1 MALRTTNLSMAGN
14 CQAEAHMKHIMV
26 IDDSVTIRTSV
37 EYALKELGYF
47 MDHAENGSDALAKVK
62 NIKDKGG
69 DVALCIVD
77 VNMPVMDG
85 ITFITEFRRLDK
97 FTPVLVLTTESEER
111 KIKAGKLAGA
121 SGWIVKP
128 FRNQDMV
135 NVVQKLI
142 R

>member
-1 MALRTTNLSMAGN
+1 
-14 CQAEAHMKHIMV
+14 MKHIMV
-26 IDDSVTIRTSV
+26 IDDSVTIRMSV
-37 EYALKELGYF
+37 DYALNGLGYS
-47 MDHAENGSDALAKVK
+47 MNHAENGSDALDQVRV
-62 NIKDKGG
+62 IKGKGE

-85 ITFITEFRRLDK
+85 ITFISEFRRIDK
-97 FTPVLVLTTESEER
+97 FTPVLVLTTESEEQ
-111 KIKAGKLAGA
+111 KIKAGKTAGA
-121 SGWIVKP
+121 TGWIVKP

>member
-1 MALRTTNLSMAGN
+1 
-14 CQAEAHMKHIMV
+14 MKHIMV
-26 IDDSVTIRTSV
+26 IDDSVTIRMSV
-37 EYALKELGYF
+37 EYALNGLGYS
-47 MDHAENGSDALAKVK
+47 MNHAENGSDALEKVRV
-62 NIKDKGG
+62 IKDRGE

-85 ITFITEFRRLDK
+85 ITFISEFRRIDK
-97 FTPVLVLTTESEER
+97 FTPLLVLTTESEER
-111 KIKAGKLAGA
+111 KIKAGKMAGA
-121 SGWIVKP
+121 TGWIVKP